1 MRAGLTRRG
10 RCKVTRLWQDAR
22 LALRGFRRSPTFTVT
37 AVLILGIGIGVA
49 SAMWAVTSAVLTR
62 PLPVADQDRIIEPR
76 ARDAAGVD
84 LSMSPQEALQLARSS
99 RTMREVAAF
108 AHWGAVQAAFKDG
121 DRSVE
126 MYKAQVTG
134 NFFEVLGARPFIG
147 RLLQPEDDSTSHVLV
162 LSYGVWRRQFGGD
175 RAIIG
180 RHLFDP
186 HSNVRLTIV
195 GVAPPGLDYPLG
207 VECWEPP
214 QFTYYV
220 DLVARLAPTATP
232 GAARSEFLAAERE
245 INRQRSVGYHIV
257 AVDVKPLREAIVG
270 DIRQT
275 IIVVTAAVA
284 LLLLIACV
292 NVGNLLLLRA
302 TTRSRELA
310 VRRALG
316 ATAAD
321 IFRQLVVESV
331 ILAVVGCCLGLVV
344 AAVAE
349 RGLIAA
355 APPQIPNLD
364 VILAAGTPIGTAA
377 TVAAFAVLLFG
388 LAPALATIHR
398 SPASPLRVDAR
409 SGGTTWQ
416 RRRLRHAMVASQ
428 VALALIML
436 TGAGLLTRSLVRLET
451 LPLGYRAD
459 HLMMLNLVLPQDM
472 DSMSDVLNGYD
483 RIAPHLRALPGVT
496 AMTPVEVGPFLGP
509 NVFTGPW
516 EVEGQ
521 SAEQTNSYPLI
532 PIESGGSEYFRTLG
546 TPILRG
552 RGFVDSDREQAP
564 KVAVVSQSVAQ
575 MFWPGQ
581 DPVGKRLRFLHD
593 TVWRTVVGVSG
604 DIHYRTLRA
613 ATPSVFLP
621 FRQYFWQGN
630 ILLRSALTPAALMPS
645 IRRAVA
651 EGDPKVGVWD
661 ATSMDDL
668 LAGPLAQ
675 PRLSTLVLS
684 MFGLV
689 ALILAAVGLY
699 GVMASTVREQTRDIG
714 VRMALGATP
723 QRVRGEV
730 LQRAMLVSLVGA
742 AVGIVGALAGSRVI
756 ASLLFEV
763 SPTDPVA
770 LLVACGVLLAV
781 AGLAAYVP
789 AYRASRIDPSRALQ
803 GE

>member
-1 MRAGLTRRG
+1 MRAGSTRRG

-49 SAMWAVTSAVLTR
+49 AAMWAVCSAVLVR

-84 LSMSPQEALQLARSS
+84 LSMSLQEAQQLARSS
-99 RTMREVAAF
+99 RTMTEVAAF
-108 AHWGAVQAAFKDG
+108 AHWGAVTTAFTDG
-121 DRSVE
+121 DRSINI
-126 MYKAQVTG
+126 YGAQVTG
-134 NFFEVLGARPFIG
+134 NFFEVLGTRPFLG
-147 RLLQPEDDSTSHVLV
+147 RLLRPEDDSTSHVIV
-162 LSYGVWRRQFGGD
+162 LSYGTWRHQFGGD
-175 RAIIG
+175 PAIIG

-186 HSNVRLTIV
+186 YSKIRLTIV
-195 GVAPPGLDYPLG
+195 GVAPPGLDYPVG
-207 VECWEPP
+207 VECWLPP
-214 QFTYYV
+214 RFGVYV
-220 DLVARLAPTATP
+220 DLVARLAPTATL
-232 GAARSEFLAAERE
+232 AAGRSEFLTAERE
-245 INRQRSVGYHIV
+245 INRQRPTGYNIV
-257 AVDVKPLREAIVG
+257 AVDVKTLREAIVG
-270 DIRQT
+270 DVRPT

-302 TTRSRELA
+302 TTRGRELA

-321 IFRQLVVESV
+321 ILRQLVIESV
-331 ILAVVGCCLGLVV
+331 ILAVAGCGLGLVV
-344 AAVAE
+344 ATVAE
-349 RGLIAA
+349 RELIAA
-355 APPQIPNLD
+355 APREIPNLD
-364 VILAAGTPIGTAA
+364 AILAAGAPIGTAA

-398 SPASPLRVDAR
+398 NPASPLRLDAR
-409 SGGTTWQ
+409 AGGTTWQ

-436 TGAGLLTRSLVRLET
+436 TGAGLLTRSLVQLET
-451 LPLGYRAD
+451 LPLGYRTD
-459 HLMMLNLVLPQDM
+459 HLMLLDLVLPPDI
-472 DSMSDVLNGYD
+472 DSMSDLLAHYD
-483 RIAPHLRALPGVT
+483 RIAPQLRALPGVT
-496 AMTPVEVGPFLGP
+496 AMTPVELGPFYGP

-521 SAEQTNSYPLI
+521 SAEQTNAYPLI

-552 RGFVDSDREQAP
+552 RGFIDSDREQAP
-564 KVAVVSQSVAQ
+564 KVAVVSQSVAR
-575 MFWPGQ
+575 MFWSGQ
-581 DPVGKRLRFLHD
+581 DPIGKRLRFLHD
-593 TVWRTVVGVSG
+593 TVWRTVVGVAG

-613 ATPSVFLP
+613 ATPSIFLP
-621 FRQYFWQGN
+621 FRQYYWQGN
-630 ILLRSALTPAALMPS
+630 ILLRGGLTPGALPA

-651 EGDPKVGVWD
+651 EGDPRVTVWD
-661 ATSMDDL
+661 LRTMDDL
-668 LAGPLAQ
+668 VAGPLAE
-675 PRLSTLVLS
+675 PRLSTLVLT

-689 ALILAAVGLY
+689 ALVLAAVGLY
-699 GVMASTVREQTRDIG
+699 GVMASAVREQTRDIG

-730 LQRAMLVSLVGA
+730 LQRAMLVSLGGA

>member
-1 MRAGLTRRG
+1 MS
-10 RCKVTRLWQDAR
+10 RLWQDTR
-22 LALRGFRRSPTFTVT
+22 LALRGFRRSPAFTVT

-76 ARDAAGVD
+76 IRDAAGVD
-84 LSMSPQEALQLARSS
+84 LSMSIPESQLLARSS
-99 RTMREVAAF
+99 RTMPAVAGF
-108 AHWGAVQAAFKDG
+108 AHWGAVETAFNDG
-121 DRSVE
+121 DRSITIY
-126 MYKAQVTG
+126 MAQVTG
-134 NFFEVLGARPFIG
+134 NFFEVLGTRPFLG
-147 RLLQPEDDSTSHVLV
+147 RLLRPEDDSTSHVLV
-162 LSYGVWRRQFGGD
+162 LSYGTWRHQFGGD
-175 RAIIG
+175 PAIIG

-186 HSNVRLTIV
+186 YNKVELTIV
-195 GVAPPGLDYPLG
+195 GVAPPGLDYPIG
-207 VECWEPP
+207 VGCWGPP
-214 QFTYYV
+214 RWSVYV
-220 DLVARLAPTATP
+220 DLVARLAPTATLT
-232 GAARSEFLAAERE
+232 AARSDFLTAERE

-316 ATAAD
+316 ATAVD

-364 VILAAGTPIGTAA
+364 VILAAGAPIGTAA
-377 TVAAFAVLLFG
+377 TVAAFAVVLFG
-388 LAPALATIHR
+388 LAPALATIHQN
-398 SPASPLRVDAR
+398 PASPLRVDAR

-459 HLMMLNLVLPQDM
+459 HLMMLDLVLPPDLAT
-472 DSMSDVLNGYD
+472 MSDVLAHYD
-483 RIAPHLRALPGVT
+483 RIEPHLRALPGVT

-521 SAEQTNSYPLI
+521 SAEQTNSYPLV

-730 LQRAMLVSLVGA
+730 LQRAMLVSLGGA
-742 AVGIVGALAGSRVI
+742 AVGVVGALAGSRII

>member
-1 MRAGLTRRG
+1 MS
-10 RCKVTRLWQDAR
+10 RLWQDAR

-37 AVLILGIGIGVA
+37 VVLILGIGIGVA
-49 SAMWAVTSAVLTR
+49 SAMWAVTSAVLMR

-99 RTMREVAAF
+99 RTMRGIASF
-108 AHWGAVQAAFKDG
+108 AHWGAVQSAFKDG

-126 MYKAQVTG
+126 MSKAQVTG

-162 LSYGVWRRQFGGD
+162 LSYRVWRRQFGGD

-186 HSNVRLTIV
+186 YSKVRLTIV

-214 QFTYYV
+214 QFTFYV

-245 INRQRSVGYHIV
+245 INTQRGGVYNVV
-257 AVDVKPLREAIVG
+257 AADVKTLREAIVG
-270 DIRQT
+270 DARQT

-292 NVGNLLLLRA
+292 NVGNLFLLRA
-302 TTRSRELA
+302 TTRGRELA
-310 VRRALG
+310 VRRSLG
-316 ATAAD
+316 ATAGD
-321 IFRQLVVESV
+321 ILRQLVVESA
-331 ILAVVGCCLGLVV
+331 ILAVAGCGLGLVV
-344 AAVAE
+344 AAAAD

-355 APPQIPNLD
+355 APREIPNLD
-364 VILAAGTPIGTAA
+364 VVQAAGAPIGPAA
-377 TVAAFAVLLFG
+377 AIAVFAVLLFG
-388 LAPALATIHR
+388 LAPAIAAVHR
-398 SPASPLRVDAR
+398 SPASPLRIDAR
-409 SGGTTWQ
+409 SGGVT
-416 RRRLRHAMVASQ
+416 RHSRRLRHALVASQ

-436 TGAGLLTRSLVRLET
+436 TGAGLLTRSLVRLER
-451 LPLGYRAD
+451 LPLGYQAD
-459 HLMMLNLVLPQDM
+459 HLMMLDLILPTDIQTMADLLA
-472 DSMSDVLNGYD
+472 VYD
-483 RIAPHLRALPGVT
+483 RVAPRLRTLPGVT
-496 AMTPVEVGPFLGP
+496 ALTPVEVGPFLGP
-509 NVFTGPW
+509 SVFTGPW

-521 SAEQTNSYPLI
+521 SAEQADAYPLV

-546 TPILRG
+546 TPIVRG
-552 RGFVDSDREQAP
+552 RGFVDADGEHAP
-564 KVAVVSQSVAQ
+564 KVAVVSASVAH

-581 DPVGKRLRFLHD
+581 DPIGKRLRFRHD
-593 TVWRTVVGVSG
+593 TVWRTVVGVAV

-630 ILLRSALTPAALMPS
+630 ILLRSALTPAALLPS

-651 EGDPKVGVWD
+651 EGDPKVSVWD
-661 ATSMDDL
+661 AVTMDDL
-668 LAGPLAQ
+668 LAGPLAG
-675 PRLSTLVLS
+675 PRLSTLILS
-684 MFGLV
+684 LFGLV
-689 ALILAAVGLY
+689 ALVLAAVGLY
-699 GVMASTVREQTRDIG
+699 GVMASAVREQTRDIG

-730 LQRAMLVSLVGA
+730 LRRAMLVSLGGA
-742 AVGIVGALAGSRVI
+742 AVGVVGTLAGSRVI

-770 LLVACGVLLAV
+770 LLGACVVLLAV
-781 AGLAAYVP
+781 AALAAYLP
-789 AYRASRIDPSRALQ
+789 AYRASRVDPSRALQ